1 MADDTKNA
9 TLRSVLGLGTRAV
22 KAERAATIIDSTVEV
37 AAGASAASIYTFVR
51 IPSNARIHGLSRIA
65 GDVLDATANTPTLDL
80 GFKAVDGNITSDD
93 DALNDGIDL
102 SGSAFDVRLIKD
114 HANSGKMAW
123 EILGLS
129 SDPGGLLDVT
139 ATIKDA
145 AAAAGGTL
153 TLTLAYSVD

>member
-1 MADDTKNA
+1 MPNA
-9 TLRSVLGLGTRAV
+9 TLRSIVKLDTLQV

-37 AAGASAASIYTFVR
+37 GTSVAAGTEYVFVR

-80 GFKAVDGNITSDD
+80 GFKAVSSNITTDD

-123 EILGLS
+123 EFVSGQT
-129 SDPGGLLDVT
+129 SDPGGFFDLI
-139 ATIKDA
+139 ATTKDA
-145 AAAAGGTL
+145 VTAAGGTL

>member
-1 MADDTKNA
+1 MPNA
-9 TLRSVLGLGTRAV
+9 TLRSIVKLDTLQV

-37 AAGASAASIYTFVR
+37 GAGATAGTEYVFVR

-80 GFKAVDGNITSDD
+80 GFKAVSSNITTDD

-123 EILGLS
+123 GFVS
-129 SDPGGLLDVT
+129 GATADPGGFFDVIG
-139 ATIKDA
+139 TIRDA

>member
-1 MADDTKNA
+1 MPNA
-9 TLRSVLGLGTRAV
+9 TLRSVVKLDTLQV
-22 KAERAATIIDSTVEV
+22 KAERAATVLDSTVEV
-37 AAGASAASIYTFVR
+37 AAGATANTEYVFAR

-65 GDVLDATANTPTLDL
+65 GDILDATANTPTLDM
-80 GFKAVDGNITSDD
+80 GFKAVSSNITTDV

-114 HANSGKMAW
+114 HANSGKFAW
-123 EILGLS
+123 EFVSGVTA
-129 SDPGGLLDVT
+129 DPGGFFDVIG
-139 ATIKDA
+139 TILDA